1 MVAFGVGIPAVVFL
15 FLLLQGCD
23 GGEDDKCPPWHFT
36 PANATT
42 PCSECSFPETD
53 DFYCSDTGLIIDTS
67 LIVTATEASYPLVI
81 GKGIFGQKL
90 NHTNTVLFLHSI
102 IFFKLPPNISELED
116 FFCSGS
122 KRQGFLCGQC
132 KPGCG
137 IAIYTYYGLPC
148 ECPCYSYGI
157 PLYILLEIG
166 FSTLFFAV
174 LVMINFSANSSRW
187 ITIILY
193 FKVVAHVISSDPYI
207 YIVLAKSGDWVPIVL
222 QSLYGIWNMD
232 FLRLVIPRFCVSQ
245 GVSILGA
252 ISTGYISAFWPLV
265 LVVLTSLAM
274 HLHKRNFK
282 LVVNAWNFINWAS
295 HGFFQR
301 QVNLIYSF
309 ATFFV
314 LSYLNIVYI
323 SICLMKPYH
332 TLQIFWVG
340 QQLKTMHLLSSD
352 PFVNFLSRGHLL
364 YAIPASIVL
373 VLIGMLLP
381 LVLILYPTRCGTWLG
396 GRLQSG
402 RLRNAVRTFVEA
414 MNGSYKDGSSG
425 TRDFRS
431 LPGLMLLL
439 IGVITIVIA
448 FRESGIAKQVSCY
461 LCICLLVLAL
471 AAFYGILRPYKST
484 RHNLFDVLIYCLI
497 AAQCIYF
504 YSIVSYFEYDH
515 GVLAITMFIPFL
527 IFVAN
532 LLKPFAVYIVN
543 RRQSVSIL
551 N

>member
-1 MVAFGVGIPAVVFL
+1 MLVVL
-15 FLLLQGCD
+15 VLLQGCD

-42 PCSECSFPETD
+42 PCSRCSLPHATY
-53 DFYCSDTGLIIDTS
+53 FYCSAMSGLVDISFIISEHNDS
-67 LIVTATEASYPLVI
+67 LFVGKALFQLDRTNWLLHNSNIFTE
-81 GKGIFGQKL
+81 
-90 NHTNTVLFLHSI
+90 
-102 IFFKLPPNISELED
+102 LPSNISELED

-174 LVMINFSANSSRW
+174 LVMINFSANSSKW
-187 ITIILY
+187 IALILY
-193 FKVVAHVISSDPYI
+193 FQIVAQLISGDPYT
-207 YIVLAKSGDWVPIVL
+207 YTVLAKSGHWVPIVL

-252 ISTGYISAFWPLV
+252 ISAGYISAFWPLV

-274 HLHKRNFK
+274 HLHKRNFRI
-282 LVVNAWNFINWAS
+282 VVNAWNFINWIL
-295 HGFFQR
+295 HGLVQK
-301 QVNLIYSF
+301 QLAEINLIHTFS
-309 ATFFV
+309 TFF
-314 LSYLNIVYI
+314 
-323 SICLMKPYH
+323 
-332 TLQIFWVG
+332 
-340 QQLKTMHLLSSD
+340 LLSHLKIINVSIYIISPLHISGILYSQQQSLDSELSTMD
-352 PFVNFLSRGHLL
+352 PYITFLSRDHLL
-364 YAIPASIVL
+364 YAVPAIVVF

-425 TRDFRS
+425 TRDYRAVPGIVLLSRGAIAACCSFRGDRFFQQS
-431 LPGLMLLL
+431 SAFVCVALVFTALTAFFGL
-439 IGVITIVIA
+439 
-448 FRESGIAKQVSCY
+448 FK
-461 LCICLLVLAL
+461 
-471 AAFYGILRPYKST
+471 PYKTT
-484 RHNLFDVLIYCLI
+484 RHNLYDVLLCSLSAVECIFFFTTLSFSTSERHVHYCT
-497 AAQCIYF
+497 A
-504 YSIVSYFEYDH
+504 V
-515 GVLAITMFIPFL
+515 L
-527 IFVAN
+527 IFLPLIVVVIG
-532 LLKPFAVYIVN
+532 LFKPLILKNKRV
-543 RRQSVSIL
+543 
-551 N
+551 